1 MVTYFSNV
9 IYIWPLENARNYSD
23 NDTNLYVCMHIDVY
37 QMFNLMKTYIHS
49 IVLRRLKHC
58 NVIYFS
64 NHTQK

>member
-1 MVTYFSNV
+1 
-9 IYIWPLENARNYSD
+9 
-23 NDTNLYVCMHIDVY
+23 MHIDVY

-49 IVLRRLKHC
+49 IVLRRVKQG